1 MEKGIARAFCVH
13 LRQTCGKI
21 HYYRVSKGCCGAG
34 REAGST
40 LLIVLV
46 VLSILVLIA
55 TTLSFTSRLEV
66 ISSANFAEGLQA
78 RMSAATGV
86 QASSPLLP
94 QGIPYAAYSQ
104 RWAVQTSANF
114 TNVVTKSDGI
124 LRTGLQGSNL
134 ADIVIEDESAK
145 VNINAS
151 SEEFLKNAFASILKS
166 HQLSTAPAASLAKEI
181 VAYRLGPDGK
191 PGVAGKDDDGD
202 SPFSDVTKDGLDN
215 DHDGRVDNPEE
226 ALVQAEQ
233 IVQES
238 NVNSDASDS
247 DGEQKSIS
255 TQEGVDEPD
264 EFIPDPSRTPNG
276 DDKPFLSLTELHTL
290 PSMTNELYE
299 TLTPYLTVYSTSEPV
314 YSLNGSSVEKV
325 NANTATAQEIYEA
338 LIQRYPDRPQNLLKQ
353 FAVNIVDARDADFI
367 PTQLAGDSSDYPI
380 LGIEKTPYINEVWP
394 DSVTDEKDGDN
405 GQYVE
410 IFNPYDEDISVDGW
424 EVEAGGSSVILNGQI
439 AAQGY
444 IVVTDDYN
452 NQNDPTPEDEKGYG
466 SLYDIFGVVQGGSA
480 RRIIEK
486 RDFNIP
492 NDSGIV
498 HLRDKEG
505 HLIDY
510 FVYSGGTFKGVKKSF
525 QRDDPRV
532 RLATWAF
539 CTPLNTNSDYQNS
552 PQKAAELAPFKV
564 RNKPFESPVDL
575 MDVFAGFSSLMKAD
589 NRAPALN
596 AGRTWALPAIS
607 ATSTNEL
614 DLCLVD
620 IFTIKSRH
628 RLGAEE
634 IVKTLGRVDEDDLQ
648 RLLTKENAPEF
659 DYGRLNLNTA
669 PREVLW
675 ALPGLEPRFVDQ
687 VGKYCQKVEQAVG
700 RGEKDAPAAPFENV
714 TDVVRLA
721 MTLSKSDGGLRESS
735 RQEILENLRKFL
747 PYVTVSST
755 SFMIYSENHFKA
767 SRQTGET
774 PENIRNPARS
784 VVRSLIQVM
793 PSGASKIID
802 WCYLSQ

>member
-1 MEKGIARAFCVH
+1 MNATG
-13 LRQTCGKI
+13 T
-21 HYYRVSKGCCGAG
+21 YYKRCRGAG
-34 REAGST
+34 REAGAT

-46 VLSILVLIA
+46 ILSILALIA

-86 QASSPLLP
+86 QASTPLLP

-114 TNVVTKSDGI
+114 ADVTTRAEGV
-124 LRTGLQGSNL
+124 LRAGAQGSNL

-166 HQLSTAPAASLAKEI
+166 HQLSPAPAASLAKEI

-191 PGVAGKDDDGD
+191 PGVAGRDDDGD

-226 ALVQAEQ
+226 ALIKTARQEQ
-233 IVQES
+233 ENNQSGNMPVSGGGQE
-238 NVNSDASDS
+238 NV
-247 DGEQKSIS
+247 S

-264 EFIPDPSRTPNG
+264 EFIPDPSRAPNG
-276 DDKPFLSLTELHTL
+276 DDRPFLSLAELHTL
-290 PSMTNELYE
+290 PSITNELYE
-299 TLTPYLTVYSTSEPV
+299 ALTPYLTVYSTSEPV
-314 YSLNGSSVEKV
+314 YSLDGRAVEKV
-325 NANTATAQEIYEA
+325 DANTATAQEIYEA
-338 LIQRYPDRPQNLLKQ
+338 LLRRFPDRQQNLLKQ
-353 FAVNIVDARDADFI
+353 FAVNIVDARDADSI
-367 PTQLAGDSSDYPI
+367 PTQLPGDSSDYPI
-380 LGIEKTPYINEVWP
+380 LGIEKTPYINEVWS
-394 DSVTDEKDGDN
+394 DSVTDEKDGDD

-410 IFNPYDEDISVDGW
+410 LFNPYDEDIAVDGW
-424 EVEAGGSSVILNGQI
+424 EVEVGGSTVLLNGQI
-439 AAQGY
+439 AAKGY

-452 NQNDPTPEDEKGYG
+452 NQNDPNPEDIKGYG

-498 HLRDKEG
+498 HLRDREG

-510 FVYSGGTFKGVKKSF
+510 FSYSDGTFRGVKKSF

-539 CTPLNTNSDYQNS
+539 CTPLNTNPPTLELRRISDSNYQNS
-552 PQKAAELAPFKV
+552 PQRAGELAPFKV
-564 RNKPFESPVDL
+564 RDRLFESPVDL
-575 MDVFAGFSSLMKAD
+575 MEVFAGYSSLMKAD
-589 NRAPALN
+589 TRALALG
-596 AGRTWALPAIS
+596 AGRTWALPVIDA
-607 ATSTNEL
+607 AGNNEL
-614 DLCLVD
+614 DLRLVD
-620 IFTIKSRH
+620 IFTVRSRF
-628 RLGAEE
+628 RLGAEKIIE
-634 IVKTLGRVDEDDLQ
+634 TLGRVDEDDLY
-648 RLLTKENAPEF
+648 RLMAKDKAPEY
-659 DYGRLNLNTA
+659 DYGRLNLNTVS
-669 PREVLW
+669 REVLW
-675 ALPGLEPRFVDQ
+675 VVPGFEPRFIDHVEQ
-687 VGKYCQKVEQAVG
+687 YCQKVEQAVG

-714 TDVVRLA
+714 TDVARLA
-721 MTLSKSDGGLRESS
+721 MTFSRSDGGLKEAS
-735 RQEILENLRKFL
+735 RQEILERLRVFL

-755 SFMIYSENHFKA
+755 SFMIYSENHFR
-767 SRQTGET
+767 SPRRTGET
-774 PENIRNPARS
+774 PEDIRNPARS
-784 VVRSLIQVM
+784 TVRALIQVM
-793 PSGASKIID
+793 PGGAPHIID